1 MNRKVQT
8 ALEKA
13 LIDWDMMQKTNDE
26 DSEEV
31 AERFEKHF
39 YEFIDEVKEWYQSLQ
54 LKPQD
59 IIEAEEMAEVI
70 IIQGQLPGPL
80 QLNFLTELEFI
91 IEGIERTRFD

>member
-1 MNRKVQT
+1 MNKKVLN
-8 ALEKA
+8 ALENA
-13 LIDWDMMQKTNDE
+13 LFDWEMMQKTNDE

-39 YEFIDEVKEWYQSLQ
+39 YEFIDEVQAWYYSLQ
-54 LKPQD
+54 IKPQD
-59 IIEAEEMAEVI
+59 ILEAEEMAEVI
-70 IIQGQLPGPL
+70 EIQEQLPGPL